1 MGQFLK
7 TEGNRYKILNPE
19 DHPKLVKIDLAS
31 LLQHT
36 PAKIAGAEQVS
47 IKELPICVLLF
58 ASEQFGLEE
67 LSESVTEQ
75 NYSNQRIV
83 VPTRNGTS
91 NSSSDK
97 NSADAN
103 TISNRLQD
111 SNNNTRNAE
120 AMSYFELK
128 QLVEQQCVPDSLLMF
143 LNSPLKQGALRA
155 VNELMQQHRAYVLY
169 SNSST
174 ISENGNSQN
183 DKND

>member
-1 MGQFLK
+1 MVK
-7 TEGNRYKILNPE
+7 TNSVDYKRLSQN
-19 DHPKLVKIDLAS
+19 HPKLVKIDLAS

-36 PAKIAGAEQVS
+36 PAKITGAEQVS

-58 ASEQFGLEE
+58 ASEQFDLEQ
-67 LSESVTEQ
+67 LRESVTEQ
-75 NYSNQRIV
+75 EYSNQRIV
-83 VPTRNGTS
+83 VPTRNSTS

-97 NSADAN
+97 NNADASTTSN
-103 TISNRLQD
+103 TH
-111 SNNNTRNAE
+111 NAE

-174 ISENGNSQN
+174 ISENGSSQN

>member
-1 MGQFLK
+1 M
-7 TEGNRYKILNPE
+7 
-19 DHPKLVKIDLAS
+19 
-31 LLQHT
+31 
-36 PAKIAGAEQVS
+36 
-47 IKELPICVLLF
+47 LLF

-67 LSESVTEQ
+67 LRESVTEQ
-75 NYSNQRIV
+75 DYSNQRIV
-83 VPTRNGTS
+83 LPTRNGTS

-97 NSADAN
+97 NSADSSTTSN
-103 TISNRLQD
+103 TH
-111 SNNNTRNAE
+111 NAE

-174 ISENGNSQN
+174 ISENGSSQN